1 VAQDGSELMLKRAR
15 YLVAKYG
22 ERTPVIVTLGAE
34 RTTSHFPY
42 AHGRFQRLPKERDVE
57 R

>member
-22 ERTPVIVTLGAE
+22 ERTPVIVTLAAE
-34 RTTSHFPY
+34 RTTSHFLY
-42 AHGRFQRLPKERDVE
+42 AHAVE